1 MEFRNKI
8 GDKMCIEKENKD
20 FKNPIEYKLE
30 KKDGNARAGV
40 IKTPHGEIKTPVFMP
55 VGTQATV
62 KAMTREELEE
72 INSQI
77 ILGNT
82 YHLYLRPGDELV
94 NDFGGL
100 HKFMRWDKPILTDS
114 GGFQVFSLGD
124 LRKIKEEGVHFRSH
138 LDGSKHFL
146 SPEKSISIQNNLGSD
161 IMMVLDECPPGLS
174 TREYLIPSI
183 ERTTRWAK
191 RCIEANRNKDKQ
203 GLFAIVQGGIYED
216 LRDKSFEELYEY
228 DYGFA
233 GYALGGLAVGEPRED
248 MYRILKYS
256 TPKLPENK
264 PRYLMGVG
272 EPVDML
278 EAVEHGIDMMDCVQP
293 TRIGRHGTVFT
304 KYGRLVIK
312 NAIYSR
318 DDRPLDEGCDCYTCK
333 NYTRA
338 YIRHLFKAGE
348 ILGQRLATYHNLHFL
363 LKLMDNARE
372 AIIDGRFKE
381 YKEEVLKNYAIG
393 KESEWIKPKSI

>member
-1 MEFRNKI
+1 MGK
-8 GDKMCIEKENKD
+8 
-20 FKNPIEYKLE
+20 PIKYELE
-30 KKDGNARAGV
+30 KKDKNARAGV
-40 IKTPHGEIKTPVFMP
+40 ISTPHGKIKTPVFMP

-62 KAMTREELEE
+62 KAMTNEELKE

-82 YHLYLRPGDELV
+82 YHLHLRPGDKLV

-100 HKFMRWDKPILTDS
+100 HGFMNWDRPILTDS

-124 LRKIKEEGVHFRSH
+124 LRDIKEEGVNFRSH
-138 LDGSKHFL
+138 IDGSKHFL
-146 SPEKSISIQNNLGSD
+146 SPEKSIEIQNNLGSD

-174 TREYLIPSI
+174 SREYLIPSI

-191 RCIEANRNKDKQ
+191 RCIKANRNKDTQ

-216 LRDKSFEELYEY
+216 LRNKSFDELFEM
-228 DYGFA
+228 DDDFS
-233 GYALGGLAVGEPRED
+233 GYAIGGLAVGEPRED
-248 MYRILKYS
+248 MYRILEYI
-256 TPKLPENK
+256 TPKLPQDK

-278 EAVEHGIDMMDCVQP
+278 EAVESGIDMMDCVQP
-293 TRIGRHGTVFT
+293 TRLGRHGTVFT

-312 NAIYSR
+312 NSAYSR
-318 DDRPLDEGCDCYTCK
+318 DDRPLDEGCDCYVCK

-338 YIRHLFKAGE
+338 YIRHLFKVGE

-363 LKLMDNARE
+363 LKLMEGARNAILNE
-372 AIIDGRFKE
+372 RFQE
-381 YKEEVLKNYAIG
+381 YKEEFLKNYSMG
-393 KESEWIKPKSI
+393 KESEWIKPKIFGNPTIVKKGKNGVMV